1 MSHLSILPTV
11 LRDEQLLASSLESL
25 GHQPHWDGVITTPI
39 GAESVRLHLQLPS
52 GQRLG
57 WRHDAAHD
65 SLVMVADLERLSH
78 DITVQQLLSKLTRAY
93 AARDAL
99 KAAQSCPG
107 AVVDQLR

>member
-78 DITVQQLLSKLTRAY
+78 DITR
-93 AARDAL
+93 
-99 KAAQSCPG
+99 G
-107 AVVDQLR
+107 AH

>member
-25 GHQPHWDGVITTPI
+25 GHKPHWDGVITTPI
-39 GAESVRLHLQLPS
+39 GSESVRLHLELPS

-57 WRHDAAHD
+57 WRYDAENNN
-65 SLVMVADLERLSH
+65 LVLVADLERLSH

-99 KAAQSCPG
+99 EAAQSCPG
-107 AVVDQLR
+107 ALVDQLR

>member
-1 MSHLSILPTV
+1 M
-11 LRDEQLLASSLESL
+11 
-25 GHQPHWDGVITTPI
+25 
-39 GAESVRLHLQLPS
+39 RLHLQLPS

>member
-25 GHQPHWDGVITTPI
+25 GHKPHWDGVITTPI
-39 GAESVRLHLQLPS
+39 GSESVRLHLELPS

-57 WRHDAAHD
+57 WRYDAENNN
-65 SLVMVADLERLSH
+65 LVLVADLERLSH

-99 KAAQSCPG
+99 KAVQSCPG
-107 AVVDQLR
+107 ALVDQLR

>member
-1 MSHLSILPTV
+1 M
-11 LRDEQLLASSLESL
+11 
-25 GHQPHWDGVITTPI
+25 
-39 GAESVRLHLQLPS
+39 RLHLELPS

-57 WRHDAAHD
+57 WRYDAENNN
-65 SLVMVADLERLSH
+65 LVLVADLERLSH

-107 AVVDQLR
+107 ALVDQLR